1 MRLYRTLL
9 ILMDSVVDIGSPR
22 MCGKGRAY
30 RSPLRLRAFALYRR
44 KRERRKDWKPQKMS
58 EPGTLKASKT
68 N

>member
-30 RSPLRLRAFALYRR
+30 LSPLRLRAFALYRR
-44 KRERRKDWKPQKMS
+44 KRKDAKIGNHRKRQNQ
-58 EPGTLKASKT
+58 EL
-68 N
+68 